1 MTTDTEAEKQAG
13 DDAKDLKTATTAT
26 VTEAERHA
34 PTTDESALQAESEQD
49 FPDNDSA
56 IGDDAASST
65 ASINSSIMAYR
76 TENGRTYHA
85 FRESINYVLPNDSVS
100 ELHGYYEHGLIGV
113 DLQHHL
119 FTLTLGGKLFLSPIG
134 DTKHLSRVL
143 DAGTGTGVWAIDFAD
158 AHPETEVIGID
169 LSPIQ
174 PNFLPTNLQ
183 FQVDDLEDEWTFSY
197 NFDFVFARM
206 MTGSIGDFPK
216 FFAQSFNALSPG
228 GWVECQDIT
237 FPAQCDDDTLKKDSY
252 IEQWSSL
259 MIEATNKF
267 GRTAESAKFYKQ
279 QMIDAG
285 FVNVTEVVYK
295 WPSNKWPAD
304 PYYKELG
311 FWCNHNIA
319 GELSG
324 LSMVLFTKGLGWS
337 PEEVEVFLAKV
348 RTDMKDRRIHAWW
361 PIHVVYGQK
370 PEAQV

>member
-1 MTTDTEAEKQAG
+1 MTTDTEAKKQAG
-13 DDAKDLKTATTAT
+13 DDAADLKTAVTTS

-100 ELHGYYEHGLIGV
+100 ELYGYHEHRLIGV

-197 NFDFVFARM
+197 NFDFIFARM

-370 PEAQV
+370 PEA

>member
-13 DDAKDLKTATTAT
+13 DDAADLKTAVTTS

-85 FRESINYVLPNDSVS
+85 FRESINYVLPNDSVRNS
-100 ELHGYYEHGLIGV
+100 QL

-197 NFDFVFARM
+197 NFDFIFARM

>member
-1 MTTDTEAEKQAG
+1 MTADTQAEKQAG
-13 DDAKDLKTATTAT
+13 DDVADLKTA
-26 VTEAERHA
+26 VTEGDRQA
-34 PTTDESALQAESEQD
+34 PTTDESALQAESEHD
-49 FPDNDSA
+49 FPDDDSA
-56 IGDDAASST
+56 IGENAASST

-76 TENGRTYHA
+76 TANGRTYHA
-85 FRESINYVLPNDSVS
+85 SRESSTKPALS
-100 ELHGYYEHGLIGV
+100 EQEPL

-119 FTLTLGGKLFLSPIG
+119 FTLTLGGKLYLSPIG
-134 DTKHLSRVL
+134 DTKHLSRAL

-158 AHPETEVIGID
+158 AHPETEVTGID

-183 FQVDDLEDEWTFSY
+183 FQVDDLKDEWTFSY
-197 NFDFVFARM
+197 NFDFIFARM
-206 MTGSIGDFPK
+206 MTGSIGEFPK

-237 FPAQCDDDTLKKDSY
+237 FPAQCDDGTLKRDSY
-252 IEQWSSL
+252 IEQWSSF

-279 QMIDAG
+279 QMIGAG

-295 WPSNKWPAD
+295 WPTNRWPAD

-348 RTDMKDRRIHAWW
+348 RAEMKDRRIHAWW

-370 PEAQV
+370 PEA

>member
-1 MTTDTEAEKQAG
+1 
-13 DDAKDLKTATTAT
+13 
-26 VTEAERHA
+26 
-34 PTTDESALQAESEQD
+34 
-49 FPDNDSA
+49 
-56 IGDDAASST
+56 
-65 ASINSSIMAYR
+65 MAYR

-85 FRESINYVLPNDSVS
+85 FRESINYVLPNDSS
-100 ELHGYYEHGLIGV
+100 EQERL

-119 FTLTLGGKLFLSPIG
+119 FTLTLGGKLYLSPIG
-134 DTKHLSRVL
+134 DDKPLSRAL

-197 NFDFVFARM
+197 NFDFIFARM

-216 FFAQSFNALSPG
+216 FFTQSFNALSPG

-237 FPAQCDDDTLKKDSY
+237 FPAQCDDGTLKKDSY
-252 IEQWSSL
+252 IDQWSSL

-295 WPSNKWPAD
+295 WPTNRWPAD

-324 LSMVLFTKGLGWS
+324 LSMVLFTRGLGWS

-348 RTDMKDRRIHAWW
+348 RTDMKDRHIHAWW

-370 PEAQV
+370 PEA

>member
-1 MTTDTEAEKQAG
+1 MTTDTEAKKQAG
-13 DDAKDLKTATTAT
+13 DDAADLKTAVTTS

-85 FRESINYVLPNDSVS
+85 FRESINYVLPNDSS
-100 ELHGYYEHGLIGV
+100 EQERL

-174 PNFLPTNLQ
+174 PNLYAYNL
-183 FQVDDLEDEWTFSY
+183 
-197 NFDFVFARM
+197 R
-206 MTGSIGDFPK
+206 
-216 FFAQSFNALSPG
+216 
-228 GWVECQDIT
+228 
-237 FPAQCDDDTLKKDSY
+237 
-252 IEQWSSL
+252 SL
-259 MIEATNKF
+259 AH
-267 GRTAESAKFYKQ
+267 S
-279 QMIDAG
+279 
-285 FVNVTEVVYK
+285 
-295 WPSNKWPAD
+295 
-304 PYYKELG
+304 
-311 FWCNHNIA
+311 H
-319 GELSG
+319 
-324 LSMVLFTKGLGWS
+324 
-337 PEEVEVFLAKV
+337 
-348 RTDMKDRRIHAWW
+348 
-361 PIHVVYGQK
+361 
-370 PEAQV
+370 

>member
-13 DDAKDLKTATTAT
+13 DDAADLKTAVTTS

-100 ELHGYYEHGLIGV
+100 ELYGYREHRLIGV

-197 NFDFVFARM
+197 NFDFIFARM

>member
-1 MTTDTEAEKQAG
+1 MTADTEPEKKQGG
-13 DDAKDLKTATTAT
+13 DDVADLKTAATAT
-26 VTEAERHA
+26 VTEGDRQA

-49 FPDNDSA
+49 FPDDDSA

-85 FRESINYVLPNDSVS
+85 FRESINYVLPNDSS
-100 ELHGYYEHGLIGV
+100 EQERL

-119 FTLTLGGKLFLSPIG
+119 FTLTLGGKLYLSPIG
-134 DTKHLSRVL
+134 GDKPLSRAL

-158 AHPETEVIGID
+158 AHPETQVIGID

-197 NFDFVFARM
+197 NFDFIFARM

-216 FFAQSFNALSPG
+216 FFTQSFNALSPG

-237 FPAQCDDDTLKKDSY
+237 FPAQCDDGTLKKDSY
-252 IEQWSSL
+252 IDQWSSL

-295 WPSNKWPAD
+295 WPTNRWPAD

-324 LSMVLFTKGLGWS
+324 LSMVLFTRGLGWS

-370 PEAQV
+370 PEA

>member
-13 DDAKDLKTATTAT
+13 DDAEDLKTTVTTS

-85 FRESINYVLPNDSVS
+85 FRESINYVLPNDSS
-100 ELHGYYEHGLIGV
+100 EQERL

-174 PNFLPTNLQ
+174 PTFLPTNLQ

-197 NFDFVFARM
+197 NFDFIFTRM

-237 FPAQCDDDTLKKDSY
+237 FPAQCDDDSLKKDSY

-319 GELSG
+319 NELSG

-370 PEAQV
+370 PEAQG

>member
-1 MTTDTEAEKQAG
+1 MTADTEPEKKQGG
-13 DDAKDLKTATTAT
+13 DDVADLKTAATST
-26 VTEAERHA
+26 VTEGDRQA
-34 PTTDESALQAESEQD
+34 PTTDESALQAE
-49 FPDNDSA
+49 
-56 IGDDAASST
+56 DDAASST

-85 FRESINYVLPNDSVS
+85 FRESINYVLPNDS
-100 ELHGYYEHGLIGV
+100 LY
-113 DLQHHL
+113 
-119 FTLTLGGKLFLSPIG
+119 LSPIG
-134 DTKHLSRVL
+134 DDKPLSRAL

-197 NFDFVFARM
+197 NFDFIFARM

-216 FFAQSFNALSPG
+216 FFTQSFKALSPG

-237 FPAQCDDDTLKKDSY
+237 FPAQCDDGTLKKDSY
-252 IEQWSSL
+252 IDQWSSL

-295 WPSNKWPAD
+295 WPTNRWPAD

-324 LSMVLFTKGLGWS
+324 LSMVLFTRGLGWS

-348 RTDMKDRRIHAWW
+348 RTDMKDRHIHAWW

-370 PEAQV
+370 PEA